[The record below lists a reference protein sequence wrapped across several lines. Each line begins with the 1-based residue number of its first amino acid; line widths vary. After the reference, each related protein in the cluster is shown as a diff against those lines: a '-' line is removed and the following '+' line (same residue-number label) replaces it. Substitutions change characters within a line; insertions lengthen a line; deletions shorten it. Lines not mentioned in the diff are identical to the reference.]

1 MKNVLILFTTGFGIC
16 LLVTVHAGLRTDQ
29 QRARQLLIVA
39 DDPAPME
46 AMAKGLQAKG
56 DYHIQYTEQHNLA
69 ENLSSFYAVFMYI
82 HGPMAPRTEKILI
95 QYARQGG
102 RLIILHHGIA
112 SARVKNPDWLKLTGI
127 YMAPRNHPTRPWKV
141 LANTTFT
148 MVNLQPK
155 HFITSHQVKY
165 DRTIEY
171 ESSDSP
177 SRPGQFPA
185 LDFKNT
191 EVFLHQQFTD
201 GREKTVLFGFHGV
214 DPATGKEYQQ
224 DRGGWYKSA
233 GKGWVFYYQPGHR
246 ASDFEHPAYLQILH
260 NTLTWPPER

>member
-1 MKNVLILFTTGFGIC
+1 MKNVPILFTTGFLVC
-16 LLVTVHAGLRTDQ
+16 LFITLHAGLRTDQ

-46 AMAKGLQAKG
+46 ALTKGLQAKG
-56 DYHIQYTEQHNLA
+56 AYTIQYNEQENLA
-69 ENLSSFYAVFMYI
+69 ENLSSFHAVFMFI
-82 HGPMAPRTEKILI
+82 HGSMTPRTEKILI

-112 SARVKNPDWLKLTGI
+112 SARVKNPAWLKLNGI
-127 YMAPRNHPTRPWKV
+127 YMAPRDYPTRPWKV
-141 LANTTFT
+141 LGNTTHT
-148 MVNLQPK
+148 MVNLQPN

-177 SRPGQFPA
+177 SRPGRFPA

-191 EVFLHQQFTD
+191 EVFLNQQFTD
-201 GREKTVLFGFHGV
+201 GREKTVLFGFHCV
-214 DPATGKEYQQ
+214 DPTTGKEYRQ
-224 DRGGWYKSA
+224 DRGGWYKA
-233 GKGWVFYYQPGHR
+233 VGKGWIFYYQPGHR

-260 NTLTWPPER
+260 NTLIWQPGS